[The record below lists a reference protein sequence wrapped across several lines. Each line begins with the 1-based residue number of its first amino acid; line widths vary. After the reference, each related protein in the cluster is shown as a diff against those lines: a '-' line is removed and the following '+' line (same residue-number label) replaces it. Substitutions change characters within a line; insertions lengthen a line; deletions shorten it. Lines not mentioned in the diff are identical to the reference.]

1 MPFLS
6 NRVIYTASKDNY
18 LARSL
23 IYLLV
28 VNCHECKDLLSP
40 FIDGDLAEENAASVR
55 AHLCDCGDCAT
66 VLEELTAMLG
76 VCAES
81 NADELVPPNSNA
93 LWCRINNIIESEIET
108 AKAVAP
114 EPPKRRF
121 WHLSLPQ
128 LGFAV
133 LAIALVSS
141 VLTLAGLRYYSSQH
155 SQDFTLRSS
164 DSQTMVE
171 KLMARVGLID
181 TPQQA
186 RDRRVKEQQA
196 AIAYWDARIQAR
208 RAQWDKRT
216 REVFDRNL
224 QVIDQ
229 SLNNYMVILAEDPDD
244 DLSGEMLD
252 SVLNDKMDLLRDFSD
267 L

>member
-1 MPFLS
+1 
-6 NRVIYTASKDNY
+6 
-18 LARSL
+18 
-23 IYLLV
+23 
-28 VNCHECKDLLSP
+28 VNCHDCKNQLSQ
-40 FIDGDLAEENAASVR
+40 FIDGDIDGSSAAEIR
-55 AHLCDCGDCAT
+55 AHLCECGDCAA
-66 VLEELTAMLG
+66 VLEDLTAMIG
-76 VCAES
+76 VCSES
-81 NADELVPPNSNA
+81 SSDEIAPPNAGA

-108 AKAVAP
+108 AKATAP

-128 LGFAV
+128 LGLAV
-133 LAIALVSS
+133 VAIALVSS
-141 VLTLAGLRYYSSQH
+141 VLTLAGLRYYSTPQTDNFAL
-155 SQDFTLRSS
+155 QSS
-164 DSQTMVE
+164 TSQTVVE

-196 AIAYWDARIQAR
+196 AISYWDSRIQAR
-208 RAQWDKRT
+208 REQWDKRT

-229 SLNNYMVILAEDPDD
+229 SLNNYLVILAEDPDD
-244 DLSGEMLD
+244 ELSGEMLD
-252 SVLNDKMDLLRDFSD
+252 SVLSDKMDLLRDFSD

>member
-1 MPFLS
+1 M
-6 NRVIYTASKDNY
+6 I
-18 LARSL
+18 
-23 IYLLV
+23 
-28 VNCHECKDLLSP
+28 
-40 FIDGDLAEENAASVR
+40 
-55 AHLCDCGDCAT
+55 
-66 VLEELTAMLG
+66 G
-76 VCAES
+76 VCAETS
-81 NADELVPPNSNA
+81 ADELVPPNSNA

-108 AKAVAP
+108 SKAVAP

-133 LAIALVSS
+133 LAIAMVSS
-141 VLTLAGLRYYSSQH
+141 VLTIVGIRYYSVPQGGE
-155 SQDFTLRSS
+155 FTLRSS
-164 DSQTMVE
+164 ESQTVVE

-208 RAQWDKRT
+208 RPQWDTRT

-229 SLNNYMVILAEDPDD
+229 SLNNYLVILAEDPDD

-252 SVLNDKMDLLRDFSD
+252 SVLSDKMDLLRDFSD

>member
-1 MPFLS
+1 M
-6 NRVIYTASKDNY
+6 
-18 LARSL
+18 
-23 IYLLV
+23 
-28 VNCHECKDLLSP
+28 NCHDCKQILSP
-40 FIDGDLAEENAASVR
+40 FIEGELEESSAASVL
-55 AHLCDCGDCAT
+55 AHLCDCGDCAAL
-66 VLEELTAMLG
+66 LEDLTAMIG

-81 NADELVPPNSNA
+81 TADELAPPNAGA
-93 LWCRINNIIESEIET
+93 LWCRINNIIESEIEI
-108 AKAVAP
+108 AKAAVP

-121 WHLSLPQ
+121 WQLSLPQ

-133 LAIALVSS
+133 VAIAMVSS
-141 VLTLAGLRYYSSQH
+141 ALTLAGLRYYSAPYGE
-155 SQDFTLRSS
+155 DFTLRSS
-164 DSQTMVE
+164 ASQTVVE

-196 AIAYWDARIQAR
+196 AIAYWDARIQDR
-208 RAQWDKRT
+208 RPQWDART

-229 SLNNYMVILAEDPDD
+229 SLNNYIVILSEDPDD
-244 DLSGEMLD
+244 ELSGEMLD
-252 SVLNDKMDLLRDFSD
+252 SVLSDKMDLLRDFSD